1 MTRKISFGI
10 TAILVIVSIVV
21 SSVVTLF
28 FVLRTYDNLL
38 VDLPQR
44 AEQYLKLS
52 EIDELIRSEYF
63 GNIDKNSID
72 DSLASGYIR
81 GLDDPYSFYVSADDI
96 DEYQKLLS
104 GKMEGVGI
112 NAYFDNNVGKMIVSY
127 VHPGSPADKSGVNV
141 NDFIV
146 SVNGDNITAENS
158 SSLLSSVSSS
168 SDKKVSIGI
177 QKADSTDASV
187 TDLNLVSGYEVSS
200 CYFSED
206 KNIGYIR
213 LSAFYENTYNDF
225 CDAAEYF
232 KNEGISNI
240 ILDLRNS
247 SGQNYDSAASI
258 IDYIVPVGTEGTGV
272 IYSAKN
278 SAGETIVQYSSDSNA
293 VNMRFAVLINSRTE
307 AAAELIAAD
316 LNDFGKAVLIGEKT
330 AGHGTMQKLFNLSD
344 GGAVY
349 LSVAEIYPYI
359 SASFNTVGITPEI
372 TVETDEA
379 FKNQLGG
386 NDFSADEQYKTA
398 VAYFSGQ

>member
-1 MTRKISFGI
+1 MTRKISLGI
-10 TAILVIVSIVV
+10 TAILIIISVVV

-63 GNIDKNSID
+63 GKIDENSVD

-96 DEYQKLLS
+96 DEYNKLLS
-104 GKMEGVGI
+104 GKMEGVGL
-112 NAYFDNNVGKMIVSY
+112 NAYFDNNLGKMIVSY
-127 VHPGSPADKSGVNV
+127 VHSGSPADKNGVSV
-141 NDFIV
+141 NDIIV
-146 SVNGDNITAENS
+146 SVNGNNITAENS
-158 SSLLSSVSSS
+158 SSLMSAISSS
-168 SDKKVSIGI
+168 SDKKISIGV
-177 QKADSTDASV
+177 QKTDSADDSV
-187 TDLNLVSGYEVSS
+187 TELSLVSGYEAQS
-200 CYFSED
+200 CYYSAD
-206 KNIGYIR
+206 KSIGYVR
-213 LSAFYENTYNDF
+213 LSAFYENTYSDF
-225 CDAAEYF
+225 CDALEYF
-232 KNEGISNI
+232 TNEKISNI

-247 SGQNYDSAASI
+247 SGQNYDVAASI
-258 IDYIVPVGTEGTGV
+258 IDCIVPVGTEGTGV

-278 SAGETIVQYSSDSNA
+278 SVGETVVQFSSDSNA
-293 VNMRFAVLINSRTE
+293 VNMKFAVLINSRTE

-316 LNDFGKAVLIGEKT
+316 LNDFGKAVLIGERT
-330 AGHGTMQKLFNLSD
+330 AGRGTMQKLFNLSE

-359 SASFNTVGITPEI
+359 SSSFNTVGITPEI
-372 TVETDEA
+372 TVETDES

-386 NDFSADEQYKTA
+386 NDFSSDEQYKTA
-398 VAYFSGQ
+398 VAYFSGK